1 LTRQLRTRTDNPS
14 IVQKRVSFSNYFI
27 KSTVW
32 NMTVLF
38 FIFVTDCKFVRLRVI
53 ACISSGDP
61 AQSSGA
67 AEGGTQSS
75 EAGFSDTAT
84 GGEASNQ
91 QTSDATGGA
100 ESAEGKKSEKNSKYA
115 EMRRAQSAEGK
126 SSEINSK
133 YAAMR
138 RAQEQK
144 AANATADTAAERAQA
159 LQKERLDT
167 IIAVTGGENPYT
179 HEPIKDWTDAQEYL
193 TMRRI
198 EQGGGDP
205 LQDYAK
211 TIKREARER
220 AEQERAAEQQR
231 QWYIKDRADFAAAYP
246 DVKPDD
252 LIHDADFSTYAQGK
266 VGKVPLTEIYRGYRG
281 MVDKIAANVEQR
293 LTRTMAQ
300 AQANRQ
306 ASPGTLSG
314 SGEGEVFFTREAVQK
329 MSQDEVR
336 RNYDKIVQDMK
347 HWK

>member
-1 LTRQLRTRTDNPS
+1 MDMENTTVGDQGTAENAEAAAATD
-14 IVQKRVSFSNYFI
+14 
-27 KSTVW
+27 
-32 NMTVLF
+32 
-38 FIFVTDCKFVRLRVI
+38 
-53 ACISSGDP
+53 ASGTG
-61 AQSSGA
+61 AEQSG
-67 AEGGTQSS
+67 
-75 EAGFSDTAT
+75 AGFSDTAESGDGT
-84 GGEASNQ
+84 QNQ
-91 QTSDATGGA
+91 QTSDDGSAEQNGEGA
-100 ESAEGKKSEKNSKYA
+100 ETE
-115 EMRRAQSAEGK
+115 
-126 SSEINSK
+126 
-133 YAAMR
+133 
-138 RAQEQK
+138 
-144 AANATADTAAERAQA
+144 AERAAKNSRYAAKRREREQRAAGGESADERARA
-159 LQKERLDT
+159 LQKERFDT
-167 IIAVTGGENPYT
+167 VVAVTGGENPYT
-179 HEPIKDWTDAQEYL
+179 HEPIRDETDVQEYL

-211 TIKREARER
+211 TIKAQARER

-252 LIHDADFSTYAQGK
+252 LIRDADFSTYAQGK

-281 MVDKIAANVEQR
+281 MVDKITANVEQR

>member
-1 LTRQLRTRTDNPS
+1 MDMENT
-14 IVQKRVSFSNYFI
+14 
-27 KSTVW
+27 TVGDQGTAE
-32 NMTVLF
+32 NAEAAAAA
-38 FIFVTDCKFVRLRVI
+38 D
-53 ACISSGDP
+53 ASGTG
-61 AQSSGA
+61 AEQSG
-67 AEGGTQSS
+67 
-75 EAGFSDTAT
+75 AGFSDTAESGDGT
-84 GGEASNQ
+84 QNQ
-91 QTSDATGGA
+91 QTSGDGSAEQNGEGA
-100 ESAEGKKSEKNSKYA
+100 ETE
-115 EMRRAQSAEGK
+115 
-126 SSEINSK
+126 
-133 YAAMR
+133 
-138 RAQEQK
+138 
-144 AANATADTAAERAQA
+144 AERAAKNSRYAAKRREREQRAAGGEGADERARA
-159 LQKERLDT
+159 LQKERFDT
-167 IIAVTGGENPYT
+167 VIAVTGGENPYT
-179 HEPIKDWTDAQEYL
+179 HEPIRDETDVQEYL

-252 LIHDADFSTYAQGK
+252 LIRDADFSTYAQGK

-314 SGEGEVFFTREAVQK
+314 SGEGEPFFTREQVQK
-329 MSQDEVR
+329 MTRAEISA
-336 RNYDKIVQDMK
+336 NYDRIMESQRY
-347 HWK
+347 WK

>member
-1 LTRQLRTRTDNPS
+1 MDMENTTVGDQGTVESAGSAAATD
-14 IVQKRVSFSNYFI
+14 
-27 KSTVW
+27 
-32 NMTVLF
+32 
-38 FIFVTDCKFVRLRVI
+38 
-53 ACISSGDP
+53 ASGTG
-61 AQSSGA
+61 AEQSG
-67 AEGGTQSS
+67 
-75 EAGFSDTAT
+75 AGFSDTAESGDGT
-84 GGEASNQ
+84 QNQ
-91 QTSDATGGA
+91 QTSDDGDGEKPQKGGDAGADDAAKNSRYAAKRRERERRATG
-100 ESAEGKKSEKNSKYA
+100 ESDNAD
-115 EMRRAQSAEGK
+115 
-126 SSEINSK
+126 
-133 YAAMR
+133 
-138 RAQEQK
+138 EQQK
-144 AANATADTAAERAQA
+144 A
-159 LQKERLDT
+159 LQKERFDT
-167 IIAVTGGENPYT
+167 VIAVTGGENPYT
-179 HEPIKDWTDAQEYL
+179 HEPIRDETDVQEYL

-211 TIKREARER
+211 TIKAQARER
-220 AEQERAAEQQR
+220 AEQQRAAEQQR

-252 LIHDADFSTYAQGK
+252 LIRDADFSTYAQGK

-329 MSQDEVR
+329 MSRDEVR

>member
-1 LTRQLRTRTDNPS
+1 MDMENTTVGDQGTAENAEAAAATD
-14 IVQKRVSFSNYFI
+14 
-27 KSTVW
+27 
-32 NMTVLF
+32 
-38 FIFVTDCKFVRLRVI
+38 
-53 ACISSGDP
+53 ASGTG
-61 AQSSGA
+61 AEQSG
-67 AEGGTQSS
+67 
-75 EAGFSDTAT
+75 AGFSDTAESGDGT
-84 GGEASNQ
+84 QNQ
-91 QTSDATGGA
+91 QTSDDGSAEQNGEGA
-100 ESAEGKKSEKNSKYA
+100 ETE
-115 EMRRAQSAEGK
+115 
-126 SSEINSK
+126 
-133 YAAMR
+133 
-138 RAQEQK
+138 
-144 AANATADTAAERAQA
+144 AERAAKNSRYAAKRRERERRATGESDNADEQQKA
-159 LQKERLDT
+159 LQKERFDT
-167 IIAVTGGENPYT
+167 VIAVTGGENPYT
-179 HEPIKDWTDAQEYL
+179 HEPIRDETDVQEYL

-211 TIKREARER
+211 TIKAQARER

-252 LIHDADFSTYAQGK
+252 LIRDADFSTYAQGK

-329 MSQDEVR
+329 MSQEEVR
-336 RNYDKIVQDMK
+336 KNYDKIVQDMK